1 MNIFYLHPNP
11 KTCAQQHVD
20 KHVVKMILEYA
31 QLLSTA
37 HRFLDGTEILQTTE
51 FGRQMKRWQLPDERD
66 AVLYKATHIQH
77 PSAIWTRQSDANYVF
92 LWQLFSCLL
101 DEYTF
106 RYEKIHATS
115 RLLKPLEALP
125 LRIASGDFTQPTPA
139 MPDKYKI
146 AGDSVTSYRNYY
158 RGSKSHLFAWKKRE
172 MPDWLQTSQL
182 LTDYRR

>member
-11 KTCAQQHVD
+11 KICAQQHVD

-37 HRFLDGTEILQTTE
+37 HRFLDGTEILKTTN
-51 FGRQMKRWQLPDERD
+51 FGRQIKLWQLPDERD

-115 RLLKPLEALP
+115 RLLLP
-125 LRIASGDFTQPTPA
+125 LKSLPSNILVASFSQPTPA
-139 MPDKYKI
+139 MPDEYKI
-146 AGDSVTSYRNYY
+146 ANDSMSSYRSYY
-158 RGSKSHLFAWKKRE
+158 RGSKSHLFAWKKRVI
-172 MPDWLQTSQL
+172 PDWLSTS
-182 LTDYRR
+182 